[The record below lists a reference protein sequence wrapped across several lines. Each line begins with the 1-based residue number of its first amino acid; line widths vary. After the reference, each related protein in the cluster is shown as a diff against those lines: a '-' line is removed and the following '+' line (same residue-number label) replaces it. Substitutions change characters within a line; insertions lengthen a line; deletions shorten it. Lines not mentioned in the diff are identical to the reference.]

1 MLSRTALACVNHLLT
16 GASWARSRLQPFA
29 GQTARLALGPLSI
42 PIGIDASGLLVA
54 GDPGAEPAVSIS
66 LDADAPLRLLTDRQS
81 LFSSAHIVGAAD
93 LAETLGFVLRNLR
106 WDAEDDL
113 SRLVGD
119 IAARRVLQ
127 GGQRLVQWQL
137 RAAKN
142 LANNV
147 TEYLAEENHA
157 VARRRD
163 LAGLSAQAAALH
175 DDCARIEQRLERL
188 EHRC

>member
-1 MLSRTALACVNHLLT
+1 MLSRAALACANHLLT

-29 GQTARLALGPLSI
+29 GQTARLALGRLSI
-42 PIGIDASGLLVA
+42 PFGIDRSGLLVP
-54 GDPGAEPAVSIS
+54 GDPEAAPAVSIS

-106 WDAEDDL
+106 WDVEDDL

-127 GGQRLVQWQL
+127 GGQRLAKWQL
-137 RAAKN
+137 RATKN
-142 LANNV
+142 LALNIA
-147 TEYLAEENHA
+147 EYLTEENRA
-157 VARRRD
+157 VARRSD
-163 LAGLSAQAAALH
+163 LAGLSAGIASLH
-175 DDCARIEQRLERL
+175 GDCARVEQRLQRL
-188 EHRC
+188 ESF

>member
-1 MLSRTALACVNHLLT
+1 MLSRVALACANHLLT

-29 GQTARLALGPLSI
+29 GQTARLALGRLSI
-42 PIGIDASGLLVA
+42 PIGIDHSGLLVP
-54 GDPGAEPAVSIS
+54 GDPAAAPAVSIS

-106 WDAEDDL
+106 WDVEDDL

-127 GGQRLVQWQL
+127 GGQRLAQWQL
-137 RAAKN
+137 RATKN
-142 LANNV
+142 LALNIA
-147 TEYLAEENHA
+147 EYLTEENRA
-157 VARRRD
+157 VARRSD
-163 LAGLSAQAAALH
+163 LADLSAGIASLH
-175 DDCARIEQRLERL
+175 GDCARIEQRLQRL
-188 EHRC
+188 ESF